1 MRLARMLAVS
11 SVMVFA
17 FTSLALADSSGRIY
31 GKLTTVDGDVF
42 EGLIRWDKNEAS
54 WVDILHGNKELPRKR
69 RRRYR
74 DRERSIK
81 IFGISISRYRERDE
95 SGMAQSGVSFG
106 HIKTLE
112 VTDDNAVLLT
122 LKSGHTVELESG
134 STDIGRSI
142 RGLII
147 EDRNE
152 GEVEFDW
159 SDVASIDFMQGDSN
173 LKSTFGKRLYGT
185 LTTRRDDKYTGWVCW
200 DVDELVTQDVLD
212 GKQKHRKRKIKF
224 GKIKS
229 IERNNSKSA
238 RVTLKDDDEIVLRGT
253 NDVDD
258 SNRGIVIYVEGFGQV
273 KVDWDEFDRL
283 EFESPPSPV
292 KYDEFGGGHRLEGI
306 VYTEDGDQYGGWIR
320 WDDDEEYTWEFLDGN
335 FRGVEYDI
343 EFGNIKE
350 IKRKGYSSSIVTLW
364 DGHSF
369 RLKGTNDVDEDNK
382 GIFIELDNGEEIE
395 IDWGEFNRIEF
406 TRK

>member
-1 MRLARMLAVS
+1 MKLTKVLVFS
-11 SVMVFA
+11 SVMVFV
-17 FTSLALADSSGRIY
+17 FTSLALAESSGRIY
-31 GKLTTVDGDVF
+31 GRLTTVDGDVL

-54 WVDILHGNKELPRKR
+54 WVDILHGNKELPRKH

-95 SGMAQSGVSFG
+95 SGIAQSGVSFG

-122 LKSGHTVELESG
+122 LKSGQAVELESG
-134 STDIGRSI
+134 STDIGKSI
-142 RGLII
+142 RGLVI
-147 EDRNE
+147 EDSNE

-159 SDVASIDFMQGDSN
+159 KDMESIDFMQGGSD
-173 LKSTFGKRLYGT
+173 LKSKFGERLYGT

-200 DVDELVTQDVLD
+200 DVDELLTEDVLD
-212 GKQKHRKRKIKF
+212 GKEKHRKRKIKF
-224 GKIKS
+224 GKIQS

-238 RVTLKDDDEIVLRGT
+238 RVTLKNDDEMLLRGT

-283 EFESPPSPV
+283 EFESPPSQV
-292 KYDEFGGGHRLEGI
+292 KYDEFDGGHRLEGI

-335 FRGVEYDI
+335 FRHVEYDI

-350 IKRKGYSSSIVTLW
+350 IRRKGYRSSIVTLW

-369 RLKGTNDVDEDNK
+369 RLRGSNDVDEDNK
-382 GIFIELDNGEEIE
+382 GILIELDNGEEVE
-395 IDWGEFNRIEF
+395 IDWDEFERIEF
-406 TRK
+406 TKK